1 MGIVRNGT
9 SPCSGEVVEMVDTT
23 PRARDWAW
31 LGIVSFVIWAVS
43 AAHEFPLG
51 QGIAAVLFFWALV
64 NFVHHAGVI
73 AADIIKEIR
82 PETYKYTPN
91 YTAELIKSMNKDQL
105 KAWGRI
111 GNARVSVLVRKGKNS
126 LPLYM
131 LHGEDVSLDF
141 LNHYLNTST
150 EHRVCPVSNFMAETH
165 HWDWSQD
172 NIISDYEQA
181 CACRAY
187 LVRNGWAEWMGNG
200 NAPTWAMSLD
210 GNRWKPED
218 VRRIHGL
225 TDDDEMEGE
234 A

>member
-1 MGIVRNGT
+1 
-9 SPCSGEVVEMVDTT
+9 MVDTT

-31 LGIVSFVIWAVS
+31 LMMLSFVILTLS
-43 AAHEFPLG
+43 DIYDFYIGYGLG
-51 QGIAAVLFFWALV
+51 AIFGIWSLM
-64 NFVHHAGVI
+64 NFIHHAGVI
-73 AADIIKEIR
+73 IVNMVKEGR

-111 GNARVSVLVRKGKNS
+111 GNARVSVLVRKGKNFQ
-126 LPLYM
+126 PVYM

-141 LNHYLNTST
+141 LNHYLNMST

-172 NIISDYEQA
+172 NLISDYEQA

-200 NAPTWAMSLD
+200 TAPTWAMSLD
-210 GNRWKPED
+210 GSRWKPED